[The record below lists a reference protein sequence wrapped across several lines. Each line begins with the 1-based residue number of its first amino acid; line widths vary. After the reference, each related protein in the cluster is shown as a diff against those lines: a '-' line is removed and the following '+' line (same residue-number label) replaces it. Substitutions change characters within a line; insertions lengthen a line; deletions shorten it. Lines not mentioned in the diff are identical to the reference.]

1 MSTTGASDFLP
12 EWLALREEADARA
25 RSGETL
31 TFLRAHLEH
40 DGRDGR
46 GRVVAD
52 LGCGTGSLG
61 RWLAPRLP
69 GPQRWILFDR
79 DPGLLDLA
87 RRSVPAAGV
96 ETRRIDLGSLRAADL
111 DGVDLVVASALL
123 DVLTRSEVDT
133 LVEAV
138 AAVGCPALFTLS
150 VAGRVELSPAHPLD
164 RAFSDAFNAHQRR
177 EGRLGPDAH
186 AATARSFERL
196 GYPVRA
202 GSSPW
207 RLGPGDAEL
216 TRAWLRGWVGA
227 AVEQDPSLPG
237 EEYLRKRLEV
247 CSRGGLGVVVHH
259 TDLLARP
266 LPSGDG

>member
-1 MSTTGASDFLP
+1 MSTTGASEFMP

-25 RSGETL
+25 RSEETL
-31 TFLRAHLEH
+31 AVLRGHIERG
-40 DGRDGR
+40 GRDGR

-52 LGCGTGSLG
+52 LGCGTGSMG

-69 GPQRWILFDR
+69 RPQRWILFDR
-79 DPGLLDLA
+79 DRRLLDLA
-87 RRSVPAAGV
+87 RRSVPVAEV
-96 ETRRIDLGSLRAADL
+96 ETRRVDLGSLRAADL

-123 DVLTRSEVDT
+123 DLLTWSEVGT
-133 LVEAV
+133 LMEAV

-177 EGRLGPDAH
+177 EGRTGPDAH
-186 AATARSFERL
+186 VATARSFERL
-196 GYPVRA
+196 RYLVSA
-202 GSSPW
+202 DSSPW

-237 EEYLRKRLEV
+237 AEYLAERLAA
-247 CSRGGLGVVVHH
+247 CSRGELGVVVHH

-266 LPSGDG
+266 LPPRNR